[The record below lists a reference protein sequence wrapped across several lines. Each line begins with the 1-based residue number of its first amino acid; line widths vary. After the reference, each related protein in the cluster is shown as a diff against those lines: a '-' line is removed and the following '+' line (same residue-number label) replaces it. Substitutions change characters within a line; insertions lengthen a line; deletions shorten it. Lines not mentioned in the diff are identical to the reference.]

1 MTTAFLAIT
10 AAAMDARNA
19 TTSSKRSLYSA
30 VSTPP
35 VADSSKHRDHVLL
48 VARFDE
54 PLDWLTTLL
63 AQEPWIN
70 NVLVYD
76 KGVDTRSSLEA
87 QFPSDRVRIRKLPNL
102 GREGETLLHYI
113 IRHYNMLPKR
123 IWFMQADPLT
133 HQPQMLKLFRPGN
146 IKKYDPVFQALTTQ
160 FDVYARIPDYLM
172 THEEDQVDG
181 MVKQMWVW
189 SRSGDIMFSN
199 GWREGQAP
207 NVLGVDNIMKDLQD
221 ELGVGRAAVIPKT
234 IADAGKKLVD
244 PNVLIPY
251 TMSAMFFMSKDAVRS
266 NPLEFYKKARRYLL
280 YDDDIGKSIISKST
294 SGGGMYTCE
303 WFRQG
308 GHRGYLL
315 ERLWQYYFT
324 NATKKEHPV
333 SRLSVPLQYQPM
345 RAATA
350 TALVARTKS
359 PATTAYYPQLSTD
372 LKRRRTSPAAK
383 NATLLLALCAA
394 AVAPVKPAAKPVA
407 KLIAKPAARLAT
419 RPAAKPIAKP
429 AASPATRLAARPA

>member
-1 MTTAFLAIT
+1 MALSLALF
-10 AAAMDARNA
+10 ACA
-19 TTSSKRSLYSA
+19 TSSGVAAEAGRRERADLTNILSRSLQLRQTAGDFCHNSPA
-30 VSTPP
+30 PVSTPP

-48 VARFDE
+48 IARFDE

-133 HQPQMLKLFRPGN
+133 HQPQMLELLRPGN

-221 ELGVGRAAVIPKT
+221 ELGVGRADVIPKT

-324 NATKKEHPV
+324 NATKKKHPV

-345 RAATA
+345 RAA

-407 KLIAKPAARLAT
+407 KLIVKGA
-419 RPAAKPIAKP
+419 
-429 AASPATRLAARPA
+429 

>member
-1 MTTAFLAIT
+1 M
-10 AAAMDARNA
+10 
-19 TTSSKRSLYSA
+19 
-30 VSTPP
+30 
-35 VADSSKHRDHVLL
+35 
-48 VARFDE
+48 
-54 PLDWLTTLL
+54 
-63 AQEPWIN
+63 
-70 NVLVYD
+70 YD
-76 KGVDTRSSLEA
+76 KGVGTRSSLEA

-113 IRHYNMLPKR
+113 IEHYDMLPER

-133 HQPQMLKLFRPGN
+133 HQPQMLELLRPGN

-172 THEEDQVDG
+172 TREEDQVDG

-221 ELGVGRAAVIPKT
+221 ELGVGRANVIPKT

-372 LKRRRTSPAAK
+372 LKRRRASPLSAAT
-383 NATLLLALCAA
+383 NATLLLALQPLLSVSVSEQAGKPLCARQRRRA
-394 AVAPVKPAAKPVA
+394 ADKKKRDLAQIASQIASQIAPQAATALLAPAPSG
-407 KLIAKPAARLAT
+407 LAEALVLVGGEPGYGGSRDST
-419 RPAAKPIAKP
+419 GGGGIPSEGV
-429 AASPATRLAARPA
+429 SPPSGAVPHSN

>member
-1 MTTAFLAIT
+1 MLALLAASSGVAAEAGHRERADLTNILSRRLQLRQTAGDVCHDSPLP
-10 AAAMDARNA
+10 
-19 TTSSKRSLYSA
+19 

-35 VADSSKHRDHVLL
+35 VADASKHRDHVLL
-48 VARFDE
+48 VARYDE

-70 NVLVYD
+70 NVVVYD
-76 KGVDTRSSLEA
+76 KGADTRATLEE

-113 IRHYNMLPKR
+113 IEHYDMLPER

-133 HQPQMLKLFRPGN
+133 HQPKMLELLQPEN

-172 THEEDQVDG
+172 TREEDQMDG

-189 SRSGDIMFSN
+189 SNSGDIMFSN

-221 ELGVGRAAVIPKT
+221 ELGVGRADVIPRT
-234 IADAGKKLVD
+234 VASAGKALVD
-244 PNVLIPY
+244 RNVLIPY
-251 TMSAMFFMSKDAVRS
+251 TMSAMFFMSKDAVHS
-266 NPLEFYKKARRYLL
+266 NSLEFYKKARKYLL
-280 YDDDIGKSIISKST
+280 YDDDIGKSIIAKSV

-333 SRLSVPLQYQPM
+333 SRLAVPIQYQPM
-345 RAATA
+345 RAA
-350 TALVARTKS
+350 
-359 PATTAYYPQLSTD
+359 
-372 LKRRRTSPAAK
+372 AAFD
-383 NATLLLALCAA
+383 
-394 AVAPVKPAAKPVA
+394 
-407 KLIAKPAARLAT
+407 RL
-419 RPAAKPIAKP
+419 
-429 AASPATRLAARPA
+429 